1 VTSIE
6 DLGKN
11 VTKNELDIAIK
22 ENLIKI
28 LNI

>member
-11 VTKNELDIAIK
+11 VTKDELDIAIK